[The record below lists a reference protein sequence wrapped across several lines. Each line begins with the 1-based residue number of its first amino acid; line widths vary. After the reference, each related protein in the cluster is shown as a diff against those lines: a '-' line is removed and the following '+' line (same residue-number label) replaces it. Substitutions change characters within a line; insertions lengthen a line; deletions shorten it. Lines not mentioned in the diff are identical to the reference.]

1 MAGLGLRV
9 KDGPPGESPDER
21 KRTITN
27 LGNTDTVTIR
37 LRRNTGDVKTGFK
50 NIKFARQQKEII
62 YFLCAFGH
70 MGINGLEKLHQEKF
84 G

>member
-1 MAGLGLRV
+1 M
-9 KDGPPGESPDER
+9 KDGLPGENPDGR

-27 LGNTDTVTIR
+27 LGNTDTVTINR
-37 LRRNTGDVKTGFK
+37 RPRRNLGDVKTGFK
-50 NIKFARQQKEII
+50 NIEVSRQHREIS

-70 MGINGLEKLHQEKF
+70 MRINGLEKLHQENF